1 MPAVIMLLLW
11 LYLIFFNHGCSWV
24 ERNIHYDVSG
34 KCINELVQDAVEQ
47 NWGIRNFYEAF
58 SRQPLKDIPWVE
70 KDSRN
75 GLSYLMLQNSVSKQ
89 RERFG
94 RVSLDDSTFSIFF
107 GPQLTGVREGKGWV
121 LRPCYDWKGRPISSN
136 WNDLLQLYYYRD
148 YKEAMFSLAVT
159 CCVIPPV
166 AGCLF
171 LFLFYIVSAFVG
183 KRYNRSFV
191 AIYTWIT
198 FALWVPFLWSYFPH
212 PRNYSSS
219 YQDTWH
225 LMREN
230 EPVLRRVLNEQPDIA
245 LVELPFLKAL
255 PMENGDDLLNK
266 TFFPGEAQER
276 NIHNGIGFVSKKP
289 FFPYDYIRVNV
300 DLFNYLFYAP
310 GLTEENLVEINPK
323 LTYRSLGEG
332 IWLGQYSDYIKA
344 VSYLLLAYLIS
355 SILWAVVC
363 GISIWFL
370 WSDIRGWLKR
380 RKLKSQEKQEASI
393 SESEV

>member
-1 MPAVIMLLLW
+1 MPAAILIMLSLW
-11 LYLIFFNHGCSWV
+11 LYLIFFIHGCSWV
-24 ERNIHYDVSG
+24 DRVTDYNVSG

-58 SRQPLKDIPWVE
+58 SLQPLKDIPWVE
-70 KDSRN
+70 RDSGD
-75 GLSYLMLQNSVSKQ
+75 GLFYLMVQNPVSKQ
-89 RERFG
+89 KERFG
-94 RVSLDDSTFSIFF
+94 MVSLENSTFSVFF
-107 GPQLTGVREGKGWV
+107 GPELTGIREGKAQV
-121 LRPCYDWKGRPISSN
+121 LSPFYDRKGRPVSSD

-148 YKEAMFSLAVT
+148 YEECMLFDFAIRY
-159 CCVIPPV
+159 CVIPPV

-171 LFLFYIVSAFVG
+171 LFLSYIASVFG
-183 KRYNRSFV
+183 GERYKRTLV
-191 AIYTWIT
+191 AGCTLIT
-198 FALWVPFLWSYFPH
+198 FALWVLFLLSYFPH

-225 LMREN
+225 LMWEN

-255 PMENGDDLLNK
+255 PMENGGDLLNK

-310 GLTEENLVEINPK
+310 ELTEENLVEINPK
-323 LTYRSLGEG
+323 LTYRSLGDG

-344 VSYLLLAYLIS
+344 VFRLELSYFIS
-355 SILWAVVC
+355 YILWAVMC

-380 RKLKSQEKQEASI
+380 RKLKLI
-393 SESEV
+393 SAEEENAVQ

>member
-1 MPAVIMLLLW
+1 
-11 LYLIFFNHGCSWV
+11 
-24 ERNIHYDVSG
+24 
-34 KCINELVQDAVEQ
+34 
-47 NWGIRNFYEAF
+47 
-58 SRQPLKDIPWVE
+58 
-70 KDSRN
+70 
-75 GLSYLMLQNSVSKQ
+75 
-89 RERFG
+89 
-94 RVSLDDSTFSIFF
+94 
-107 GPQLTGVREGKGWV
+107 
-121 LRPCYDWKGRPISSN
+121 
-136 WNDLLQLYYYRD
+136 
-148 YKEAMFSLAVT
+148 
-159 CCVIPPV
+159 
-166 AGCLF
+166 
-171 LFLFYIVSAFVG
+171 
-183 KRYNRSFV
+183 
-191 AIYTWIT
+191 
-198 FALWVPFLWSYFPH
+198 
-212 PRNYSSS
+212 
-219 YQDTWH
+219 
-225 LMREN
+225 MREN